1 MFSKKNN
8 DALVDSL
15 QAHVDALEQ
24 EVEQLKAA
32 EAAQKKRMAAL
43 DLRLQKRRAGRSSK
57 RGSDCQWQGYG
68 ESCRPK

>member
-15 QAHVDALEQ
+15 LAHVDALEQ

-43 DLRLQKRRAGRSSK
+43 DLRLQTV
-57 RGSDCQWQGYG
+57 
-68 ESCRPK
+68 ESA